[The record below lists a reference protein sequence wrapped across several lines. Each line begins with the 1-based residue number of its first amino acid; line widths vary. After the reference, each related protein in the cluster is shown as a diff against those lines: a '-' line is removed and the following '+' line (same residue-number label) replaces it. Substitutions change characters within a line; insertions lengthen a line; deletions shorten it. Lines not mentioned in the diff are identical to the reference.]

1 MSDSND
7 FRPMTPSMPAY
18 APPSEPAQEPA
29 VEPPYSPPRASYVP
43 PAPVHPHVPPHAA
56 APRRRGPGTAIGLVL
71 LGVILGGALFAG
83 GVLVAQRGQSVF
95 GGGTSIVKS
104 VVATDALEI
113 AAAKVLP
120 SVVNIAVQ
128 LPNGSG
134 VGSGVIIRSDG
145 YILTNNHVVSGATR
159 VTVTL
164 GTQDVSGSVVGA
176 DPISDIAV
184 VHVDKTGLPAAAL
197 GNSASLQVGQTVIAI
212 GSPFG
217 LDRTVTSGIVSAL
230 HRSDQ
235 ASGSNGISSYT
246 NLIQTDA
253 AINPGNSGGALAD
266 LSGAVVGMNTLI
278 QSPSGSF
285 GAAQSAGIGFAIPI
299 DFAKTIAD
307 MMIAGK
313 PVTHPYFGVSS
324 ATITPTIAR
333 FYGLAVDSGA
343 YVQDVAAGSPADKA
357 GIRVNDIVTKF
368 DGHDITSTED
378 LFAAVQATAA
388 GTTVPV
394 VVSRGGSDRTFSVT
408 LVSR

>member
-1 MSDSND
+1 MSDEHDHHAPDPAAFDPASA
-7 FRPMTPSMPAY
+7 PPYLPPAPAYVPPAPAY
-18 APPSEPAQEPA
+18 A
-29 VEPPYSPPRASYVP
+29 P
-43 PAPVHPHVPPHAA
+43 PAPVHPHVPPHT
-56 APRRRGPGTAIGLVL
+56 APQRRRGPGAAIGFVL
-71 LGVILGGALFAG
+71 LGVVLGGAIFSG
-83 GVLVAQRGQSVF
+83 GFLVAQRGQSPS
-95 GGGTSIVKS
+95 GGVSTTLRRS
-104 VVATDALEI
+104 VVATDALET

-128 LPNGSG
+128 SANSSG

-145 YILTNNHVVSGATR
+145 YILTNNHVVAGATR

-164 GTQDVSGSVVGA
+164 GAQDVSGTVVGA

-184 VHVDKTGLPAAAL
+184 VRVAKSGLPVATL
-197 GNSASLQVGQTVIAI
+197 GNSASLKVGETVLAI

-235 ASGSNGISSYT
+235 TSGSNGISSYT

-266 LSGAVVGMNTLI
+266 LNGAVVGMNTLI
-278 QSPSGSF
+278 QSPAGSF

-324 ATITPTIAR
+324 ATITPVIAR
-333 FYGLAVDSGA
+333 FYGLAVQSGA
-343 YVQDVAAGSPADKA
+343 YVQDVTSGSPADKA
-357 GIRVNDIVTKF
+357 GLLVDDIVVSF
-368 DGHDITSTED
+368 GGRDITSTED
-378 LFAAVQATAA
+378 LFAAVQASSI

-394 VVSRGGSDRTFSVT
+394 IVSRNGSNQTFSVV
-408 LVSR
+408 LVAR